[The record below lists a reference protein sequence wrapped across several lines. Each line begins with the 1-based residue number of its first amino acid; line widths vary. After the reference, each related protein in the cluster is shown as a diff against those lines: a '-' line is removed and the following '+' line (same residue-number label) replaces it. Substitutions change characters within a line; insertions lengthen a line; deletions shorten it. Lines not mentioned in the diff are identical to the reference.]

1 MSGILIMMGYV
12 QKTNSFRSVAVV
24 RLLLLVGVAAGVG
37 LVMLLFLLLL
47 FGSDLQASFWQFTLS

>member
-1 MSGILIMMGYV
+1 MMGYV

-24 RLLLLVGVAAGVG
+24 RLLLLLVVAVAAGVG
-37 LVMLLFLLLL
+37 LVMLLLLLLL

>member
-1 MSGILIMMGYV
+1 MMGNV

-24 RLLLLVGVAAGVG
+24 RLLLLLVAVAAGVG
-37 LVMLLFLLLL
+37 LVMLLLLLLL